1 LKTLNIFFFACGE
14 DKCFFTFDTSNPNW
28 KVVVQ
33 KELQACRVIHEVEGV
48 LGMQTL
54 DEKLVTQFSMREHV
68 Q

>member
-1 LKTLNIFFFACGE
+1 VFVI
-14 DKCFFTFDTSNPNW
+14 FDTSNPNW

-33 KELQACRVIHEVEGV
+33 KEPQACRVIHEVEGV